1 MERRR
6 KAISAVL
13 GTAIALVIVFT
24 VFIPLIMYLQS
35 LQTIFMQE
43 ANRRLQYELER
54 IHEKLE
60 VHLSIEPPGG
70 GERNHRVYIEIYN
83 PGILTVSIPT
93 IYIESRYKGI
103 VEIPKGKEFTIAP
116 GERRV
121 ERLEEFYFSPGDE
134 NDVIRVK
141 VVTARGNGF
150 ISKEVIG
157 PKNLP
162 YHLIITV
169 SNMTFGRRYAVKVNS
184 SVTWGCVLLPT
195 LQDPGCGETR
205 RAVLEPQSFND
216 TEGLVVFQV
225 APGSYTVSLYDI
237 TDNPD
242 SGESLIPEMIL
253 EVYDDMILN
262 LPIPE
267 IKWPEV
273 APLRVGVIH
282 KNLTIIAGENEN
294 PEVVIP
300 YLVSLGT
307 IAEPLRD
314 IQLEIIS
321 SEGPCKVKPPN
332 QDEEWKIPKLYPGET
347 YLANFT
353 MRCNSM
359 GRVDYSLEITEAY
372 GVLSNKY
379 YEKFEKSS
387 AWGVIKV
394 CVVERKTVV
403 VGIEEGEPLTE
414 EIHYVRCP

>member
-60 VHLSIEPPGG
+60 VHISITPAGKVYP
-70 GERNHRVYIEIYN
+70 NHYLRVIIYN
-83 PGILTVSIPT
+83 PGVLTVDIPT
-93 IYIESRYKGI
+93 IYIESKYKGI
-103 VEIPKGKEFTIAP
+103 IEVPVDLSIPPGGKLAYSPLEKFYISP
-116 GERRV
+116 GEDDIV
-121 ERLEEFYFSPGDE
+121 
-134 NDVIRVK
+134 RVK
-141 VVTARGNGF
+141 VVTLRGNNYV
-150 ISKEVIG
+150 SKETLG
-157 PKNLP
+157 PRGLP
-162 YHLIITV
+162 YYLIVTV
-169 SNMTFGRRYAVKVNS
+169 SNMTFGRRYAIEVAKS
-184 SVTWGCVLLPT
+184 SEYGCILLPT
-195 LQDPGCGETR
+195 QQDPGCGETR

-216 TEGLVVFQV
+216 TEGLVVFQ
-225 APGSYTVSLYDI
+225 ASPGNYTVSLYDI

-253 EVYDDMILN
+253 EVYDDVILN

-314 IQLEIIS
+314 ILVKIS
-321 SEGPCKVKPPN
+321 FSEGSCTVKYSDSKKWN
-332 QDEEWKIPKLYPGET
+332 ISKLYPGET

-353 MRCNSM
+353 MVCNSM
-359 GRVDYSLEITEAY
+359 GRVGYSLEITEAY
-372 GVLSNKY
+372 GALSNKY
-379 YEKFEKSS
+379 YEKFENSS
-387 AWGVIKV
+387 ARGVIKI
-394 CVVERKTVV
+394 CVMEKKTVV
-403 VGIEEGEPLTE
+403 VGIEDGKPVTE
-414 EIHYVRCP
+414 EIRYVRCP

>member
-1 MERRR
+1 
-6 KAISAVL
+6 
-13 GTAIALVIVFT
+13 
-24 VFIPLIMYLQS
+24 
-35 LQTIFMQE
+35 
-43 ANRRLQYELER
+43 
-54 IHEKLE
+54 
-60 VHLSIEPPGG
+60 
-70 GERNHRVYIEIYN
+70 
-83 PGILTVSIPT
+83 
-93 IYIESRYKGI
+93 
-103 VEIPKGKEFTIAP
+103 
-116 GERRV
+116 
-121 ERLEEFYFSPGDE
+121 
-134 NDVIRVK
+134 
-141 VVTARGNGF
+141 
-150 ISKEVIG
+150 
-157 PKNLP
+157 
-162 YHLIITV
+162 V

-184 SVTWGCVLLPT
+184 SVTWGCVLSPT

-216 TEGLVVFQV
+216 TEGLVVFQ
-225 APGSYTVSLYDI
+225 ASPGNYTVSLYDI

-253 EVYDDMILN
+253 EVYDDVILN

-353 MRCNSM
+353 MVCNSM

-379 YEKFEKSS
+379 YEKFENSS

-403 VGIEEGEPLTE
+403 VGIEEGKPVTE
-414 EIHYVRCP
+414 EIRYVRCP